1 MSIVL
6 ETRYPRLFARGKV
19 RDTYDLGDEL
29 LIVATDRLSAFD
41 VILPTGIPDKGAV
54 LTQIS
59 AFWLERTRSVVP
71 NHYGRV
77 VRSEHLDELAAAL
90 GTARSELQPLPG
102 RSMVVRKAD
111 RIDIECVVR
120 GYLAGSAWEEYR
132 KAGTVCGSPLSAG
145 QAESQKLS
153 EPIFTPST
161 KAETGHD
168 VNISVEEMRRLV
180 GAELTS
186 KLAEASIAVYLE
198 ADAYAR
204 SRGIIIAD
212 TKMEFGLVDGEL
224 ILIDELLT
232 PDSSRFWDMAEY
244 EPGRPQSSFDKQF
257 VRDWLTSSGWDR
269 EPPAPVLPPEIV
281 ERTAEKY
288 REAFRRLAGRELE
301 PCG

>member
-1 MSIVL
+1 MNVVL

-19 RDTYDLGDEL
+19 RDTYDLGSEL

-54 LTQIS
+54 LTQLS
-59 AFWLERTRSVVP
+59 AFWLERTRNVIA

-77 VRSEHLDELAAAL
+77 VRSEDLDGLAGEL
-90 GTARSELQPLPG
+90 GTARSELLPLLG
-102 RSMVVRKAD
+102 RSMIVRKAQ

-132 KAGTVCGSPLSAG
+132 KAGTVCGSPLPAG
-145 QAESQKLS
+145 LVESQKLDQ
-153 EPIFTPST
+153 PIFTPST
-161 KAETGHD
+161 KAESGHD
-168 VNISVEEMRRLV
+168 MNIGVDEMRRLV
-180 GAELTS
+180 GADLTS
-186 KLAEASIAVYLE
+186 KLSEASIAVYLE

-204 SRGIIIAD
+204 SRGLIIAD

-232 PDSSRFWDMAEY
+232 PDSSRFWDINEY

-257 VRDWLTSSGWDR
+257 VRDWLTASGWDR

-281 ERTAEKY
+281 NGTAEKY